1 MHLFRYIHATCFFI
15 IASCSNDSR
24 KYPKAENALDAAR
37 EFISSSLKGDFQKA
51 SFYMLKGEEN
61 QHKLNLIEKDYRSK
75 SNSQK
80 QEYFD
85 ASIIINEDAALNDTI
100 HIINYQ
106 NSYDNIA
113 RKVKV
118 INRNNIWLVD
128 FEYTFNGNL

>member
-1 MHLFRYIHATCFFI
+1 MYLLRYIYAACIVIT
-15 IASCSNDSR
+15 ASCSNDSG

-37 EFISSSLKGDFQKA
+37 EFISASLKGDFQKA
-51 SFYMLKGEEN
+51 SFYMLKDEEN
-61 QHKLNLIEKDYRSK
+61 QHRLNLIEKDYRSK

-85 ASIIINEDAALNDTI
+85 ASIIINEDATLNDSI

-118 INRNNIWLVD
+118 INRNNTWLVD
-128 FEYTFNGNL
+128 FKYTFNGNL